1 MSEQVEVLVVGDGPV
16 STEAIE
22 RELTGSGLDHVISRA
37 LSEPEMLAAC
47 GTGSLDLIIAIDND
61 ETFDAV
67 AALSLARE
75 MAPLV
80 PVIVIANASGEEVA
94 VEALRAGATDYII
107 ADRLTRLG
115 PAAVRALHEAEA
127 HGVVARADEAVRESE
142 ARFRGIFENAP
153 IGIGIRRG
161 RHLIYANPSYLAI
174 HGYGCLEDIPDQS
187 VLSLIAPATRE
198 SGTATARAR
207 IEPTEGTFEDVGLRA
222 DGSTFPLEVQLSNV
236 SLADGRATI
245 TFLSDIT
252 ERKKAEEELDRYSR
266 DLERMVRARTDQLM
280 EANDALHRATQTRIR
295 FLSSMGHELR
305 VPLNSVI
312 GFAGVLLQG
321 LSGPLTDDQRKQ
333 IGMIHESGRQLI
345 STIDDVLDVARIEAG
360 KDDLHWEQFEL
371 DTVLAGLAESAREA
385 AAQRGTKLVA
395 ALTDAPVVIVS
406 DRRKVAQ
413 IVANLLENAVK
424 FTDAG
429 RIEIVLER
437 SQEHEVM
444 IRVRD
449 TGIGIPPEELADV
462 FEEFQQGRY
471 PDGRRPEGSGL
482 GLAICRKL
490 AHLLGGSLTATSEPG
505 EGSEFILALPVG
517 PVVDLGGESFSEDPH
532 SR

>member
-1 MSEQVEVLVVGDGPV
+1 MSEQVEVLLVGDGPV
-16 STEAIE
+16 STAAIE
-22 RELTGSGLDHVISRA
+22 RELAGSGLELVISRA

-47 GTGSLDLIIAIDND
+47 GTGRLDLIIAIDND

-67 AALSLARE
+67 AALSVARE

-94 VEALRAGATDYII
+94 VEALKAGATDYII

-115 PAAVRALHEAEA
+115 PAAVRALHDAEA

-153 IGIGIRRG
+153 TGIGIRRG

-174 HGYGCLEDIPDQS
+174 HGYERLEDIPDQS
-187 VLSLIAPATRE
+187 VLSLIAPATLE

-222 DGSTFPLEVQLSNV
+222 DGTTFPLEVQLSNV
-236 SLADGRATI
+236 SLADGRATV

-252 ERKKAEEELDRYSR
+252 ERKNAQEELDRYSR
-266 DLERMVRARTDQLM
+266 DLERMVRARTDQLL
-280 EANDALHRATQTRIR
+280 EANEALQRATETRIR

-333 IGMIHESGRQLI
+333 IGMIYESGRQLI
-345 STIDDVLDVARIEAG
+345 GTIDDVLDVARIEAG
-360 KDDLHWEQFEL
+360 KEELHWEQFEI
-371 DTVLAGLAESAREA
+371 DTVLAGLADSARGDA
-385 AAQRGTKLVA
+385 AAKDTKIV
-395 ALTDAPVVIVS
+395 TQITSPPVVIVS

-413 IVANLLENAVK
+413 ILTHVLENAVK

-429 RIEIVLER
+429 RIDVVLER
-437 SQEHEVM
+437 PDEHAV
-444 IRVRD
+444 IVRVRD
-449 TGIGIPPEELADV
+449 TGMGIAPEDLADV

-482 GLAICRKL
+482 GLAICHKL
-490 AHLLGGSLTATSEPG
+490 AGLLGGSLTATSEPG
-505 EGSEFILALPVG
+505 KGSEFVLTLPVG
-517 PVVDLGGESFSEDPH
+517 PVVDLGGEL
-532 SR
+532 